1 MTPRPITHQ
10 PRPSFASVV
19 GRAGPW
25 PCELERFERIVPTG
39 RDALYWGF
47 RILRGGPWRVAWL
60 PAYHCGAEVQAALAA
75 GFEVAF
81 YPVDHHLD
89 PNPERLRGPVRE
101 RPGPI
106 VIIHYF
112 GHPSPALPAMAELC
126 AAEAVPMVVDA
137 CHGPLGA
144 GGDTGSYISGDVVAV
159 SFRKV
164 LGTLDGGALQVA
176 WARVDALSGGPSD
189 PLPPYGRRVVRPVLD
204 SVRRTLGRCGGD
216 WADTGRATG
225 SADPDRAYGRRISWV
240 SERALRRWNPARVVT
255 KRRQHWT
262 RLTTLM
268 EDAEGFAPLLSSL
281 RDDAVPL
288 SLAIRVEE
296 REALIRTLLKEGI
309 DSYTF
314 GRHAHPALPGEAAE
328 RAAPLREEIL
338 GLPVHHDLTTA
349 DVERMAE
356 VLRRHLPH
364 HSPPGSGPC
373 AASRA
378 I

>member
-144 GGDTGSYISGDVVAV
+144 GGDTGSYISGDA
-159 SFRKV
+159 SWPS
-164 LGTLDGGALQVA
+164 A
-176 WARVDALSGGPSD
+176 SGRSSVRWTVGPSRSR
-189 PLPPYGRRVVRPVLD
+189 GRGWTRCRVGLRIRCHPMGAGSSAPCSTRFAERWVGAAETGRTRAGRPVQPTPTEPT
-204 SVRRTLGRCGGD
+204 VG
-216 WADTGRATG
+216 
-225 SADPDRAYGRRISWV
+225 V
-240 SERALRRWNPARVVT
+240 S
-255 KRRQHWT
+255 
-262 RLTTLM
+262 
-268 EDAEGFAPLLSSL
+268 
-281 RDDAVPL
+281 
-288 SLAIRVEE
+288 
-296 REALIRTLLKEGI
+296 
-309 DSYTF
+309 
-314 GRHAHPALPGEAAE
+314 
-328 RAAPLREEIL
+328 
-338 GLPVHHDLTTA
+338 
-349 DVERMAE
+349 
-356 VLRRHLPH
+356 
-364 HSPPGSGPC
+364 PGSRSELCAGGTRQELSRRGASIGPD
-373 AASRA
+373 
-378 I
+378 